1 VEGLREGV
9 SDALALVP
17 RLGAV
22 VGRVEELVGR
32 VSTLVDRA
40 GTVLDRADAALTG
53 MEATRARADEI
64 VDRAG
69 ATAEKADDAIERVG
83 TTQQKADEAIERVGA
98 TQQKADDAIER
109 VGATQQKAD
118 EAITAVDRTTTRA
131 GETLTRAGGLVD
143 GMEPLAGDYA
153 EPLRRLAPSIQR
165 LAETLDPDEVEAL
178 VRLVDRLP
186 DIVARLE
193 DSVLPAL
200 ADMGNVGQDVHDL
213 LDTMQDL
220 RQVVKGF
227 PGSRLFRRR
236 GAEATA
242 QVEGPEAPLA

>member
-22 VGRVEELVGR
+22 VGQVEELVGR

-53 MEATRARADEI
+53 LEATRTRADEI
-64 VDRAG
+64 VASAG
-69 ATAEKADDAIERVG
+69 S
-83 TTQQKADEAIERVGA
+83 TQQKADDAIERVGA

-118 EAITAVDRTTTRA
+118 EAITAVERTTTRA
-131 GETLTRAGGLVD
+131 GETLARAGGLVD
-143 GMEPLAGDYA
+143 GMEPLVGDYG
-153 EPLRRLAPSIQR
+153 ETLRRLAPSITR

-178 VRLVDRLP
+178 VRLVDHLP

-193 DSVLPAL
+193 QSVLPAL
-200 ADMGNVGQDVHDL
+200 ANMGNVGDDVHDL

-236 GAEATA
+236 GAEEIA
-242 QVEGPEAPLA
+242 QEEGTEAAEA

>member
-83 TTQQKADEAIERVGA
+83 A

-118 EAITAVDRTTTRA
+118 EAITAVERTTTRA
-131 GETLTRAGGLVD
+131 GETLARADGLVEQ
-143 GMEPLAGDYA
+143 MEPLVGDYA
-153 EPLRRLAPSIQR
+153 EPLRRLAPSIGR

-236 GAEATA
+236 GAEEIA
-242 QVEGPEAPLA
+242 QEEGPEATEA

>member
-17 RLGAV
+17 RLGAA

-69 ATAEKADDAIERVG
+69 ATAERADD
-83 TTQQKADEAIERVGA
+83 AIERVGA
-98 TQQKADDAIER
+98 TQQKADDAIEP

-118 EAITAVDRTTTRA
+118 EAITAVERTTTRA
-131 GETLTRAGGLVD
+131 GETLARADGLVEQ
-143 GMEPLAGDYA
+143 MEPLVGDYA
-153 EPLRRLAPSIQR
+153 EPLRRLAPSIGR

-236 GAEATA
+236 GAEEIA
-242 QVEGPEAPLA
+242 QEEGPEATEA

>member
-53 MEATRARADEI
+53 LAATRTRTDEI

-69 ATAEKADDAIERVG
+69 R
-83 TTQQKADEAIERVGA
+83 

-109 VGATQQKAD
+109 VGITQQKADDAITAVGATQQKAD
-118 EAITAVDRTTTRA
+118 DAITAVERTTTRA
-131 GETLTRAGGLVD
+131 GETLARADGLVEA
-143 GMEPLAGDYA
+143 MEPLVGDYA
-153 EPLRRLAPSIQR
+153 EPLRRLAPSIGR

-186 DIVARLE
+186 DIVARLV

-236 GAEATA
+236 GAEEIA
-242 QVEGPEAPLA
+242 QEEGPEATEA

>member
-1 VEGLREGV
+1 VEGLRDGIG
-9 SDALALVP
+9 DALALVP
-17 RLGAV
+17 RLGVV

-40 GTVLDRADAALTG
+40 GTVLDRADEALTG
-53 MEATRARADEI
+53 LETTRTRVDQIVERAR
-64 VDRAG
+64 
-69 ATAEKADDAIERVG
+69 G
-83 TTQQKADEAIERVGA
+83 TQE
-98 TQQKADDAIER
+98 KADDAIER

-118 EAITAVDRTTTRA
+118 DAITAVDRTTTRA
-131 GETLTRAGGLVD
+131 GETLSRADGLVD
-143 GMEPLAGDYA
+143 RVEPLAGAYA
-153 EPLRRLAPSIQR
+153 EPLRRLAPSIAR

-193 DSVLPAL
+193 DSILPAL

-227 PGSRLFRRR
+227 PGSRLLRRR
-236 GAEATA
+236 GADEIA
-242 QVEGPEAPLA
+242 QEEGPAAEG

>member
-40 GTVLDRADAALTG
+40 GTVLDRAVAALTG

-83 TTQQKADEAIERVGA
+83 A

-118 EAITAVDRTTTRA
+118 EAITAVERTTTRA
-131 GETLTRAGGLVD
+131 GETLARADGLVEQ
-143 GMEPLAGDYA
+143 MEPLVGDYA
-153 EPLRRLAPSIQR
+153 EPLRRLAPSIGR

-236 GAEATA
+236 GAEEIA
-242 QVEGPEAPLA
+242 QEEGPEATEA